1 MRGIIVCS
9 EEFTPLER
17 HLLSNGVRSNKKLH
31 SSPLLAPI
39 EGKPHTG
46 QAAGVSNGVKRRENS
61 EKKQKPV
68 ISEPSLE
75 GNGGKLSESH
85 AEIKHP
91 KKKKEEK
98 EIEELKKKLEQTEKE
113 AKEYYDRLLREAAD
127 FENFKKRAAKDKEE
141 WTKFANEDLIKAI
154 LPVIDNLE
162 RAVNH
167 AEKVAD
173 TGVMIEGVRL
183 TIRQILQTLDR
194 FGLAPFESVGKPFD
208 PSMHEAMLVV
218 ESDEHQPNHV
228 VEEFQKGYLLNN
240 RLLRPATVSVSKLP
254 EKEVQRTE

>member
-1 MRGIIVCS
+1 M
-9 EEFTPLER
+9 EDL
-17 HLLSNGVRSNKKLH
+17 
-31 SSPLLAPI
+31 
-39 EGKPHTG
+39 
-46 QAAGVSNGVKRRENS
+46 
-61 EKKQKPV
+61 EKKEKPVTV

-75 GNGGKLSESH
+75 KNGGKLSEAH
-85 AEIKHP
+85 GELRHP

-98 EIEELKKKLEQTEKE
+98 EIEELKKKLEQKEKE
-113 AKEYYDRLLREAAD
+113 AKEYYDRMLREAANL
-127 FENFKKRAAKDKEE
+127 ENFKKRAAKDKDE

-167 AEKVAD
+167 AEKIVD

-183 TIRQILQTLDR
+183 TIKQILQTLNR

-208 PSMHEAMLVV
+208 PSVHEAMLVV
-218 ESDEHQPNHV
+218 ESDQHQPNHV